1 LPFKQEDLT
10 INGHAIELR
19 VNAEDPYEDFTPS
32 IGVLTKYKIPVG
44 DGIRVD
50 DAYCEGQEI
59 PIYYDPMIG
68 KLIVHAKTRIEAI
81 QKLKSAIKNFT
92 IEGIQTSLVY
102 GEFILRHPEFINASM
117 TTKFSEN
124 TMQEFLTENSFAKEE
139 ELACII
145 GLEVYLQEL
154 NKLKP
159 NTNSDQSWYQNRK
172 SLRS

>member
-1 LPFKQEDLT
+1 
-10 INGHAIELR
+10 
-19 VNAEDPYEDFTPS
+19 
-32 IGVLTKYKIPVG
+32 
-44 DGIRVD
+44 
-50 DAYCEGQEI
+50 
-59 PIYYDPMIG
+59 M
-68 KLIVHAKTRIEAI
+68 AKTRIEAI

-145 GLEVYLQEL
+145 GLRSLLTRIEQIKTQFEL
-154 NKLKP
+154 KI
-159 NTNSDQSWYQNRK
+159 NSVVSK
-172 SLRS
+172 